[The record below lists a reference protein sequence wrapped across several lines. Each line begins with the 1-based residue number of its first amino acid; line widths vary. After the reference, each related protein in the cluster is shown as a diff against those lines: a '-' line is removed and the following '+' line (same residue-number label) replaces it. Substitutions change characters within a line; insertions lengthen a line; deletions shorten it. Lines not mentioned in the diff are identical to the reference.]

1 MPQPFLAQ
9 SSKLVPPLKQ
19 PFFSQSRELYDS
31 CHSLSLF
38 LLSAD
43 ICITYLL
50 MPHALKQSFLGQS
63 REMYDSYHIIPF
75 LFVRWH
81 LHNIA
86 HALKQPFLGQSRVL
100 YDSCHSIS
108 FLVVRWHLR
117 NIVVDAP
124 CTQATFSRWKQ
135 QTCVS
140 TQAIFSQSV
149 QRTVRQL
156 SLHDYIAS
164 FKCNANPL
172 YNYTW
177 SFLIHCMHIGTQQAF
192 RVVINILPIIAS
204 SSSFHVLRLVYNMTQ
219 VLRCVALR
227 PEVHIKWFGRQRNA
241 GIEIFLLLCCIAIQI
256 ILYALPVVTQ
266 CSTNP
271 VSYYKL
277 ASCWSHDTL
286 LTVNLFDNLSVATFL
301 SQIFVTRPFC
311 TQSLLV
317 FLLFHFSQNCFHVFQ
332 WQTF

>member
-1 MPQPFLAQ
+1 
-9 SSKLVPPLKQ
+9 
-19 PFFSQSRELYDS
+19 
-31 CHSLSLF
+31 
-38 LLSAD
+38 
-43 ICITYLL
+43 

-75 LFVRWH
+75 LFDRWH

-86 HALKQPFLGQSRVL
+86 HALKQPFLGQSREL

-108 FLVVRWHLR
+108 FLVVRWHLH

-124 CTQATFSRWKQ
+124 CTQA
-135 QTCVS
+135 
-140 TQAIFSQSV
+140 IFSQSA
-149 QRTVRQL
+149 QRTVRQF

-164 FKCNANPL
+164 FECNANPL

-192 RVVINILPIIAS
+192 RVVIDILPIIAS

-219 VLRCVALR
+219 VLRCIALH
-227 PEVHIKWFGRQRNA
+227 PEVHIKWFGRQCNA
-241 GIEIFLLLCCIAIQI
+241 GIEIFLFLCCIAVQI
-256 ILYALPVVTQ
+256 ILYALSVVTQ

-271 VSYYKL
+271 ASYYKP
-277 ASCWSHDTL
+277 ASCCTR

-301 SQIFVTRPFC
+301 SNFCNQTFC
-311 TQSLLV
+311 TQ
-317 FLLFHFSQNCFHVFQ
+317 FLLFFFAFLFFSKNCFHVFQ
-332 WQTF
+332 WQTFKVIMNHVSDLASVPSGGNVVSVSSSQLVVVVTGWPHPACPGH